1 MGRNLFAWRSILY
14 VQRKICITKPNS
26 ISPASWAWASLRS
39 AAVGGVGPTEV
50 KLINSS
56 IDLRAIALEMKT
68 AQDCVHQIKP
78 FTDRWPTFDLLAA
91 YAVANHIHHAR
102 LAEGARPV
110 GRKIGFTNPD
120 MWSKFGVREPIWAY
134 VYDTTV
140 VHLHGTSA
148 ICKLSKF
155 IEPRIEPEIVLHFHK
170 APQANDGLRGVFDA
184 IDWVAH
190 GYEIVQSHFPGW
202 KFQAPDTVAD
212 WALHGTLLIGPPLPL
227 AQLGNDPVAALE
239 SFTLNLSRDG
249 RHIETGRGS
258 NVLGNP
264 FSAIAYL
271 ISVLARQVPYAPLHA
286 GEIVTTGT
294 ITTAQSVCAGE
305 TWQSEVHGVAL
316 RGLEI
321 AFST

>member
-1 MGRNLFAWRSILY
+1 MHPNL
-14 VQRKICITKPNS
+14 
-26 ISPASWAWASLRS
+26 
-39 AAVGGVGPTEV
+39 
-50 KLINSS
+50 
-56 IDLRAIALEMKT
+56 DLRDLALEMKT
-68 AQDCVHQIKP
+68 AQDSMHQIRP
-78 FTDRWPTFDLLAA
+78 FTDRFPTFDLPAA
-91 YAVANHIHHAR
+91 YEVANHIHHAR

-134 VYDTTV
+134 IYDTTV
-140 VHLHGTSA
+140 VQLKDTA
-148 ICKLSKF
+148 TTCKLSNF
-155 IEPRIEPEIVLHFHK
+155 AEPKIEPEIVLHFHT
-170 APQANDGLRGVFDA
+170 APRVEGGLRGVIDA

-190 GYEIVQSHFPGW
+190 GFEIVQSHFPGW

-227 AQLGNDPVAALE
+227 AQLGSDPITALE
-239 SFTLNLSRDG
+239 SFSLTLSCDG
-249 RHIETGRGS
+249 RHIETGKGS

-264 FSAIAYL
+264 ISAIAHL
-271 ISVLARQVPYAPLHA
+271 ISVLAKQAPYAPLHA

-305 TWQSEVHGVAL
+305 IWQSEVTGVAL
-316 RGLEI
+316 PGLKI